1 MKKVYNYD
9 NQGIFLGFS
18 IAQVCPKTK
27 ADLLPRNATFKEPK
41 GSLENGNKWIWKG
54 NKWEQVRYYDNEKM
68 YNPSNDYAEVNFSG
82 INTFGL
88 VEEIPQEV
96 LDQREQQRIEAE
108 NAVKVEAETKK
119 SLEDRIA
126 QLEAVIAGLT
136 K

>member
-18 IAQVCPKTK
+18 FAQVCPKTK
-27 ADLLPRNATFKEPK
+27 TDLLPRNATFKEPK
-41 GSLENGNKWIWKG
+41 GSLKNGYKWIWKG
-54 NKWEQVRYYDNEKM
+54 DKWEQVRYYNNEKM
-68 YNPSNDYAEVNFSG
+68 YNPNNDYFEVNFTG
-82 INTFGL
+82 INSCGL

-108 NAVKVEAETKK
+108 NAVKVEAETTK

-126 QLEAVIAGLT
+126 QLESIIEGLT